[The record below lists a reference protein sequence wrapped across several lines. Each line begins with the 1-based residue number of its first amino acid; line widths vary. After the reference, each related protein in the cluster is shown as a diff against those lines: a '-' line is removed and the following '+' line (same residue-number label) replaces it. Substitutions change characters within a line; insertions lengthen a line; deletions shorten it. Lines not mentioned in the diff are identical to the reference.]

1 MGNWPDNTLALV
13 VATSLTDDTPKTID
27 FSTTV
32 GHGKHA
38 PKVGTRDDTNCYFLP
53 KKFNKNDQSFRED
66 NIHGI
71 FVRLCHAAGF
81 TVHAEYTELRK
92 ASDLVVSKGD
102 FIMKNRIKRI

>member
-1 MGNWPDNTLALV
+1 MSLFADAFRQLTSLQKDSKTWGTGPTTLV

-38 PKVGTRDDTNCYFLP
+38 PKVGKRADTNCFFLP
-53 KKFNKNDQSFRED
+53 KKYNKNDQSFRED

-71 FVRLCHAAGF
+71 FG
-81 TVHAEYTELRK
+81 
-92 ASDLVVSKGD
+92 
-102 FIMKNRIKRI
+102 